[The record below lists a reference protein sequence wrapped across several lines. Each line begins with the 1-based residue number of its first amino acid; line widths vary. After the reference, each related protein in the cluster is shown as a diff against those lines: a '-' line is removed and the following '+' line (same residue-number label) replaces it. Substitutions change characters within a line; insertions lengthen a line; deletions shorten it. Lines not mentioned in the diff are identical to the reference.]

1 LRQLSAPVIVSWLL
15 AVQLAAVVV
24 PLVRLM

>member
-1 LRQLSAPVIVSWLL
+1 LRPLSALVIVSWLL

>member
-1 LRQLSAPVIVSWLL
+1 LRPLSALVIVSWLL
-15 AVQLAAVVV
+15 SVQLAAVVV